1 MTATELAELPFTV
14 VASCEE
20 EGYEASKL
28 LVFEEEGEGWQSKLD
43 DKSDS
48 HTLVLKVQHQDEEH
62 IVNALEIL
70 AHENKIA
77 QKIEILIGCGGED
90 NAKVKTF
97 EECSIVQLGYIT
109 LDSNEESQYQAR
121 ELKSV
126 PLERPADFIQL
137 VLRGCYQN
145 PHNTDNQVGLVGI
158 RVLGKA
164 AVEEEELPL
173 QEENEVVTPQ
183 RESPK
188 MISIPS
194 SCTTVLR
201 SKTTPSA
208 TKTMAPSSTLPEK
221 YRHQLDTK
229 VQSSLSNLERM
240 KKEAAMR
247 EDFEMAGQIKSA
259 LGNVYAL
266 LIAFKDSETQMKE
279 AAAEEE
285 YSLASK
291 LKADRD
297 SLRLQATSSLDEVQQ
312 QFIGR
317 IDELSIST
325 IKDESFMSQQLHSAK
340 KTTPN
345 KKSSFLETSSIASR
359 TTSSSST
366 EEEEESSPNLSSS
379 NASSS
384 QGQGPRLHP
393 LAGIDNAEE
402 LPCPEE
408 ITDASPDLVH
418 KVEDLFQSYRTK
430 CFFSKNWQ
438 LREAALS
445 KMVLLLPDIFSENG
459 DSCAETVLCSIVEMG
474 IEDKNVQVYLESL
487 ILLDETIEQLE
498 FLKVP
503 QSKATPLVSRI
514 ITSLLSKL
522 ADSKSKVVDSAE
534 LALLSMANSS
544 VIDKTSILNAACK
557 RVRSKENKGGRT
569 VKSRLTFLEN
579 MAAEFGQEVSWKRSV
594 EFTKAHKSFEH
605 KDGGVR
611 AAARSLIVTLTA
623 IHGNVVLDSLNDC
636 EQVSEKL
643 LNEFRA
649 AVFAIK
655 QG

>member
-1 MTATELAELPFTV
+1 MTTTEMDLAELSFTA
-14 VASCEE
+14 VASDEE
-20 EGYEASKL
+20 DGYDASKL
-28 LVFEEEGEGWQSKLD
+28 QVFDEDGEGWQSSKD

-48 HTLVLKVQHQDEEH
+48 HTLVLKVQHSSHDEER
-62 IVNALEIL
+62 IVNTLEIL
-70 AHENKIA
+70 AHENRICE
-77 QKIEILIGCGGED
+77 KIEVSLGCAGED
-90 NAKVKTF
+90 NAEVKTF
-97 EECSIVQLGYIT
+97 EECSSIVQLGYIT
-109 LDSNEESQYQAR
+109 LDSNEGSEYQAR

-164 AVEEEELPL
+164 AVKEEEPL
-173 QEENEVVTPQ
+173 VQEENEVVTPQ

-201 SKTTPSA
+201 NKNSA
-208 TKTMAPSSTLPEK
+208 TKTSMTPSSTLPLK
-221 YRHQLDTK
+221 YRNQLDTK

-240 KKEAAMR
+240 KKEAALR
-247 EDFEMAGQIKSA
+247 EDFEMAAEIKSA

-266 LIAFKDSETQMKE
+266 LIAFKDSEIQMKE

-291 LKADRD
+291 FKSERD
-297 SLRLQATSSLDEVQQ
+297 SLRLQATSALDEVQQ

-340 KTTPN
+340 KTTPK

-359 TTSSSST
+359 TTHSSSST
-366 EEEEESSPNLSSS
+366 EEESKSHNLSSS

-393 LAGIDNAEE
+393 LSGIDNAEE

-430 CFFSKNWQ
+430 CFFSKNWN
-438 LREAALS
+438 LREAGKCMAS
-445 KMVLLLPDIFSENG
+445 FG
-459 DSCAETVLCSIVEMG
+459 R
-474 IEDKNVQVYLESL
+474 Y
-487 ILLDETIEQLE
+487 
-498 FLKVP
+498 
-503 QSKATPLVSRI
+503 VSY
-514 ITSLLSKL
+514 
-522 ADSKSKVVDSAE
+522 
-534 LALLSMANSS
+534 
-544 VIDKTSILNAACK
+544 
-557 RVRSKENKGGRT
+557 
-569 VKSRLTFLEN
+569 
-579 MAAEFGQEVSWKRSV
+579 
-594 EFTKAHKSFEH
+594 
-605 KDGGVR
+605 
-611 AAARSLIVTLTA
+611 LIV
-623 IHGNVVLDSLNDC
+623 
-636 EQVSEKL
+636 
-643 LNEFRA
+643 
-649 AVFAIK
+649 FARHMC
-655 QG
+655 

>member
-1 MTATELAELPFTV
+1 MKKVPPNNQQDESITFIISPRWYQTMTTTELAELQYTIT
-14 VASCEE
+14 ASSEE
-20 EGYEASKL
+20 QGYEASKL
-28 LVFEEEGEGWQSKLD
+28 EAFDEEGEGWQSKVD

-48 HTLVLKVQHQDEEH
+48 HTLVLKVQHHDEELV
-62 IVNALEIL
+62 VNALEIL
-70 AHENKIA
+70 AHENRIA
-77 QKIEILIGCGGED
+77 RKIEISLGCGGED
-90 NAKVKTF
+90 DVEVKTF

-109 LDSNEESQYQAR
+109 LDSNEGSDYQAR

-126 PLERPADFIQL
+126 PLDRPADFIQL

-158 RVLGKA
+158 KVLGKA
-164 AVEEEELPL
+164 LPL
-173 QEENEVVTPQ
+173 QEEEAVTPP
-183 RESPK
+183 RESLK
-188 MISIPS
+188 MINIPS

-201 SKTTPSA
+201 NKNKTTPSA
-208 TKTMAPSSTLPEK
+208 TKTSMTPSSTLPSK

-240 KKEAAMR
+240 KKEAALR
-247 EDFEMAGQIKSA
+247 EDFEMAAEIKSA

-266 LIAFKDSETQMKE
+266 LIAFKDSEIQMKE

-291 LKADRD
+291 FKSERD
-297 SLRLQATSSLDEVQQ
+297 SLRLQATSALDEVQQ

-366 EEEEESSPNLSSS
+366 EEESQSPNLSSS

-393 LAGIDNAEE
+393 LSGIENAEE

-430 CFFSKNWQ
+430 CFFSKNWN
-438 LREAALS
+438 LREAGKCMASFGL
-445 KMVLLLPDIFSENG
+445 
-459 DSCAETVLCSIVEMG
+459 
-474 IEDKNVQVYLESL
+474 Y
-487 ILLDETIEQLE
+487 
-498 FLKVP
+498 
-503 QSKATPLVSRI
+503 VSY
-514 ITSLLSKL
+514 
-522 ADSKSKVVDSAE
+522 
-534 LALLSMANSS
+534 
-544 VIDKTSILNAACK
+544 
-557 RVRSKENKGGRT
+557 
-569 VKSRLTFLEN
+569 
-579 MAAEFGQEVSWKRSV
+579 
-594 EFTKAHKSFEH
+594 
-605 KDGGVR
+605 
-611 AAARSLIVTLTA
+611 LIV
-623 IHGNVVLDSLNDC
+623 
-636 EQVSEKL
+636 
-643 LNEFRA
+643 
-649 AVFAIK
+649 FARHMC
-655 QG
+655 

>member
-1 MTATELAELPFTV
+1 MTTTELVELPFTV
-14 VASCEE
+14 VASDEE
-20 EGYEASKL
+20 QGYEASKL
-28 LVFEEEGEGWQSKLD
+28 LAFEEEGEGWQSKVD

-48 HTLVLKVQHQDEEH
+48 HTLVLRVKHHNHDEER
-62 IVNALEIL
+62 IVNTLEIL
-70 AHENKIA
+70 AHENRICE
-77 QKIEILIGCGGED
+77 KIEVSLGCAGED
-90 NAKVKTF
+90 DVEVKTF
-97 EECSIVQLGYIT
+97 EECKIVQLGYIT
-109 LDSNEESQYQAR
+109 LDSNEGSQYQAR

-145 PHNTDNQVGLVGI
+145 PHNTNNQVGLVGI
-158 RVLGKA
+158 KVLGKA
-164 AVEEEELPL
+164 QEVEEELPL
-173 QEENEVVTPQ
+173 QEEEVVTPP

-194 SCTTVLR
+194 SCTTVR
-201 SKTTPSA
+201 RNKTTPSA
-208 TKTMAPSSTLPEK
+208 TKTMAPSSTLPAK

-247 EDFEMAGQIKSA
+247 EDFEMAAEVKSA

-266 LIAFKDSETQMKE
+266 LIAFKDSEIQMKE

-291 LKADRD
+291 FKSERD
-297 SLRLQATSSLDEVQQ
+297 SLRLQATQALDEVQQ

-325 IKDESFMSQQLHSAK
+325 IKDESFMTQQLHSAK

-366 EEEEESSPNLSSS
+366 EEEESQSHNLSSS

-384 QGQGPRLHP
+384 QHGPRLHP

-438 LREAALS
+438 LREAGKCRL
-445 KMVLLLPDIFSENG
+445 
-459 DSCAETVLCSIVEMG
+459 
-474 IEDKNVQVYLESL
+474 
-487 ILLDETIEQLE
+487 
-498 FLKVP
+498 
-503 QSKATPLVSRI
+503 
-514 ITSLLSKL
+514 
-522 ADSKSKVVDSAE
+522 
-534 LALLSMANSS
+534 
-544 VIDKTSILNAACK
+544 
-557 RVRSKENKGGRT
+557 
-569 VKSRLTFLEN
+569 RLTFMYL
-579 MAAEFGQEVSWKRSV
+579 
-594 EFTKAHKSFEH
+594 
-605 KDGGVR
+605 
-611 AAARSLIVTLTA
+611 LIV
-623 IHGNVVLDSLNDC
+623 
-636 EQVSEKL
+636 
-643 LNEFRA
+643 
-649 AVFAIK
+649 FARHMY
-655 QG
+655 

>member
-1 MTATELAELPFTV
+1 MTTTELAELQYTIT
-14 VASCEE
+14 ASSEE
-20 EGYEASKL
+20 EGYEVSKL
-28 LVFEEEGEGWQSKLD
+28 IAFEEEGEGWQSKID

-48 HTLVLKVQHQDEEH
+48 HTLVLKVQHPNPNEER

-77 QKIEILIGCGGED
+77 QKIEISLGCGGED
-90 NAKVKTF
+90 NAEVKIF
-97 EECSIVQLGYIT
+97 EECTRVQLGYIT
-109 LDSNEESQYQAR
+109 LDSNEGSQYQAR

-158 RVLGKA
+158 RVLGK
-164 AVEEEELPL
+164 EKPPL

-194 SCTTVLR
+194 SCTTVIR
-201 SKTTPSA
+201 NKKTTPSA
-208 TKTMAPSSTLPEK
+208 TKTSMTPSSTLPLK
-221 YRHQLDTK
+221 YRNQLDTK

-240 KKEAAMR
+240 KKEAALR
-247 EDFEMAGQIKSA
+247 EDFEMAAEIKSA

-266 LIAFKDSETQMKE
+266 LIAFKDAEIQMKE

-291 LKADRD
+291 FKADRD
-297 SLRLQATSSLDEVQQ
+297 SLRLQATSALDEVQQ

-325 IKDESFMSQQLHSAK
+325 IKDESFISTQLQSAK

-366 EEEEESSPNLSSS
+366 EEEESQSHNLSRS

-384 QGQGPRLHP
+384 QGPRLHP
-393 LAGIDNAEE
+393 LSGVDNAEE

-418 KVEDLFQSYRTK
+418 KAEDLFQSYRTK
-430 CFFSKNWQ
+430 CFFSKNWN
-438 LREAALS
+438 LREAGKCMASFGLYVS
-445 KMVLLLPDIFSENG
+445 
-459 DSCAETVLCSIVEMG
+459 
-474 IEDKNVQVYLESL
+474 YL
-487 ILLDETIEQLE
+487 
-498 FLKVP
+498 
-503 QSKATPLVSRI
+503 
-514 ITSLLSKL
+514 
-522 ADSKSKVVDSAE
+522 VVF
-534 LALLSMANSS
+534 
-544 VIDKTSILNAACK
+544 
-557 RVRSKENKGGRT
+557 VRH
-569 VKSRLTFLEN
+569 
-579 MAAEFGQEVSWKRSV
+579 M
-594 EFTKAHKSFEH
+594 
-605 KDGGVR
+605 
-611 AAARSLIVTLTA
+611 
-623 IHGNVVLDSLNDC
+623 C
-636 EQVSEKL
+636 C
-643 LNEFRA
+643 
-649 AVFAIK
+649 
-655 QG
+655 